1 MRILLVEDDEDIR
14 EATAWLLRKQ
24 RYTVDVADN
33 GTDALASLLSGIYD
47 LAVVDWMLPGKDGVS
62 VIREARK
69 AGIGIPALILTAKT
83 SISDR
88 VDGLDAGAD
97 DYLMKPFASEELFAR
112 IRALSRRKSDP
123 TPTDILSLGNLR
135 QRPMESEMEADGRT
149 VRLTQKENQLL
160 EMFLRN
166 PNRVLPK
173 ELLFDR
179 VWGLD
184 ADADM
189 NSVEIYVHYLRK
201 KLAGLHA
208 TVSLATTRGIGY
220 RLEETVSEE
229 KMAPAD
235 WD

>member
-1 MRILLVEDDEDIR
+1 MHILLVEDDEDIR

-24 RYTVDVADN
+24 KYTVDVSDN
-33 GTDALASLLSGIYD
+33 GTDGLERLLSGIYD
-47 LAVVDWMLPGKDGVS
+47 LAVIDWMLPGKDGIS
-62 VIREARK
+62 LIREARR
-69 AGIGIPALILTAKT
+69 AGIGIPALLLTAKT
-83 SISDR
+83 AVRDR

-112 IRALSRRKSDP
+112 IRALSRRKADTSPCDVL
-123 TPTDILSLGNLR
+123 TLGNLLH
-135 QRPMESEMEADGRT
+135 RPAESEMEANGRH

-179 VWGLD
+179 VWGVE

-208 TVSLATTRGIGY
+208 NVNLSTTRGIGY
-220 RLEETVSEE
+220 RLEKTAVGHGTPSS
-229 KMAPAD
+229 D
-235 WD
+235 WA

>member
-135 QRPMESEMEADGRT
+135 QRPLESEMEADGRIA
-149 VRLTQKENQLL
+149 RLTQKENQLL

-184 ADADM
+184 GDADL

-208 TVSLATTRGIGY
+208 NVNLATTRGIGY
-220 RLEETVSEE
+220 RLEETVPEDR
-229 KMAPAD
+229 KTPGD
-235 WD
+235 WE